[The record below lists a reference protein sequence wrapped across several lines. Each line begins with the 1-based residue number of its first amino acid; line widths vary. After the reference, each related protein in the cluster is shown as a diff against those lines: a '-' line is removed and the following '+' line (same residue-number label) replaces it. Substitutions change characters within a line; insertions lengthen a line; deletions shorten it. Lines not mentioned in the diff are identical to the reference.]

1 MKVVIVGA
9 GEVGFHIASRLAIEN
24 RDVVVVDKDS
34 KALRRVSDHIDVKTV
49 HGSGSSP
56 VALEEAG
63 LKETDIILALTNS
76 DEINLVACLVADTL
90 SPSIKKLARLRNTDF
105 DDYLD
110 SFSKISPRID
120 TIINPEIEMVKTIDQ
135 LISIPSAVEVNEF
148 ADGQVK
154 FVGVKL
160 DKNARGVGVHLSALS
175 TRIGRQVPL
184 IAAILRNEELIIPRG
199 DDRLLAGDEIYFIT
213 EEHRLLESLAVFD
226 KQFEPVRRVIIV
238 GGGITGLRLA
248 ALLEKKSVY
257 TKIIE
262 KNLEQ
267 CNKLAKQLNKTIV
280 IHGDG
285 SDQKLLEEENIHDMD
300 IVVMLT
306 NDEETNILASLLA
319 KRMGASK
326 AITKVNRFSYLPLM
340 AIVGIEKVVSPR
352 LSAINSILRHIR
364 RGKVLSVVSIKGEQ
378 AEIIEAVPTDN
389 SAIILKPLKNI
400 ALPKGVLVTGIIR
413 GERVMIPSG
422 ESVINPNDRIIIFA
436 KKQAIPK
443 LDKILP
449 VKTDYF

>member
-1 MKVVIVGA
+1 
-9 GEVGFHIASRLAIEN
+9 
-24 RDVVVVDKDS
+24 
-34 KALRRVSDHIDVKTV
+34 
-49 HGSGSSP
+49 
-56 VALEEAG
+56 
-63 LKETDIILALTNS
+63 
-76 DEINLVACLVADTL
+76 
-90 SPSIKKLARLRNTDF
+90 
-105 DDYLD
+105 
-110 SFSKISPRID
+110 
-120 TIINPEIEMVKTIDQ
+120 
-135 LISIPSAVEVNEF
+135 
-148 ADGQVK
+148 
-154 FVGVKL
+154 
-160 DKNARGVGVHLSALS
+160 
-175 TRIGRQVPL
+175 
-184 IAAILRNEELIIPRG
+184 
-199 DDRLLAGDEIYFIT
+199 
-213 EEHRLLESLAVFD
+213 
-226 KQFEPVRRVIIV
+226 
-238 GGGITGLRLA
+238 
-248 ALLEKKSVY
+248 
-257 TKIIE
+257 
-262 KNLEQ
+262 
-267 CNKLAKQLNKTIV
+267 
-280 IHGDG
+280 
-285 SDQKLLEEENIHDMD
+285 MD

>member
-1 MKVVIVGA
+1 MGA

-76 DEINLVACLVADTL
+76 DEINLVACLVADIL

-267 CNKLAKQLNKTIV
+267 CKKLAKQLNKTIV

-364 RGKVLSVVSIKGEQ
+364 RGRVLSLISFKDEQ
-378 AEIIEAVPTDN
+378 AEIIETVPMDN
-389 SAIILKPLKNI
+389 SAILFKPLKDI
-400 ALPKGVLVTGIIR
+400 ALPKGVLVAGIIR
-413 GERVMIPSG
+413 GDRVMIPSG
-422 ESVINPNDRIIIFA
+422 ESVINPRERIIIFA

>member
-1 MKVVIVGA
+1 MGA

-63 LKETDIILALTNS
+63 LRETDIILALTNS
-76 DEINLVACLVADTL
+76 DEINLVACLVADIL

-105 DDYLD
+105 DDYLG
-110 SFSKISPRID
+110 SFSKISPRIN

-184 IAAILRNEELIIPRG
+184 IAAILRDEELIIPRG

-267 CNKLAKQLNKTIV
+267 CKKLAKQLNKTIV

-400 ALPKGVLVTGIIR
+400 VLPKGVLVTGIIR

>member
-1 MKVVIVGA
+1 MKVIIVGA
-9 GEVGFHIASRLAIEN
+9 GEVGFHIASHLAREN
-24 RDVVVVDKDS
+24 KNVVVIDKDP
-34 KALRRVSDHIDVKTV
+34 AAIRRVSDNIDVQV
-49 HGSGSSP
+49 VIGSGSSP
-56 VALEEAG
+56 VVLKEAG
-63 LKETDIILALTNS
+63 IKEAEILLAVTDSDDTN
-76 DEINLVACLVADTL
+76 LGACLVSNL
-90 SPSIKKLARLRNTDF
+90 ISPATKKLCRIRYADYDEYHEALRENA
-105 DDYLD
+105 
-110 SFSKISPRID
+110 PHID
-120 TIINPEIEMVKTIDQ
+120 TIINPEIEVVKKIFR
-135 LISIPSAVEVNEF
+135 LMSVPGAVEVNDF
-148 ADGQVK
+148 ADGRVVFIGIYLDEFAK
-154 FVGVKL
+154 LSGV
-160 DKNARGVGVHLSALS
+160 RLSDIYAKTGKQS
-175 TRIGRQVPL
+175 PL
-184 IAAILRNEELIIPRG
+184 IAAVVRDEELIIPRG
-199 DDRLLAGDEIYFIT
+199 QHELKAGDLIYFISKK
-213 EEHRLLESLAVFD
+213 EKLVESLSIFD
-226 KQFEPVRRVIIV
+226 KQVEPIGRVMIV
-238 GGGITGLRLA
+238 GGGSIGFRLA
-248 ALLEKKSVY
+248 SLLEENSIS

-262 KNLEQ
+262 KNPER
-267 CNKLAKQLNKTIV
+267 CTELAEKLNKAV
-280 IHGDG
+280 VLHGDG
-285 SDQKLLEEENIHDMD
+285 SDQELLREENIQDMD
-300 IVVMLT
+300 IAVMLT

-436 KKQAIPK
+436 KKQAIQK

>member
-1 MKVVIVGA
+1 MGA

-76 DEINLVACLVADTL
+76 DEINLVACLVADIL

-110 SFSKISPRID
+110 SFSKISPRIN

-135 LISIPSAVEVNEF
+135 LISIPSALEVNEF